1 MTVRTERLVL
11 PNEILQRRE
20 RRKIRAAN
28 AARSFVVNVFRYAL
42 IICLSYLIL
51 APIFINISTAFTYP
65 RDVGLSSSIWIP
77 SRVSTENWHVSM
89 LVLNYKTALPYTL
102 VQTAIIAILQTLC
115 AMLAAYSFARLR
127 FPGRGL
133 LFACVVFT
141 IIVPPQVFMLPQYVY
156 FRNFDFF
163 GIIKAITGKP
173 LNLLGNPLSLVLVNI
188 TGVGLKGG
196 LFIYILRQTYRGLP
210 KALEE
215 AAYVDG
221 AGFMR
226 TFWGIVVPSSTSG
239 LLTVMVLSFVWNWND
254 AYYIRLFD
262 SANTNNLML
271 AYTRAVG
278 SVDEAIA
285 RIASQVPAHY
295 AFLQKNPMY
304 EAAIGKTAA
313 LLVFLPLVF
322 LYMIIQRRFVQGVER
337 SGIMKLIPGNYKRV
351 GPGQSTLCPGVKLW
365 KNDALSTYH

>member
-1 MTVRTERLVL
+1 MTERTERLVL
-11 PNEILQRRE
+11 PDEKLKRRE
-20 RRKIRAAN
+20 QRKIRAAN
-28 AARSFVVNVFRYAL
+28 AARSFAVNVFRYAL

-51 APIFINISTAFTYP
+51 APILINISTAFTYP

-77 SRVSTENWHVSM
+77 SRVSVENWHVSM
-89 LVLNYKTALPYTL
+89 LVLKYKTALPYTL

-115 AMLAAYSFARLR
+115 AMLAAYSFARLK

-133 LFACVVFT
+133 LFAFAVFT

-163 GIIKAITGKP
+163 GIIRAITGKP

-226 TFWGIVVPSSTSG
+226 TFWGIVVPSSSSG

-285 RIASQVPAHY
+285 RIATQVPAHY

-313 LLVFLPLVF
+313 LLVFLPLVI
-322 LYMIIQRRFVQGVER
+322 LYLFIQRRFVQGVER
-337 SGIMKLIPGNYKRV
+337 SGIAG
-351 GPGQSTLCPGVKLW
+351 
-365 KNDALSTYH
+365 D